1 MPLVTTRT
9 CEAWQTARLTC
20 HTAGRRTASFL
31 TLFPGDIPMKEHLQF
46 YIDGQWVAPASAR
59 SLDVVNPSN
68 EEVVA
73 RISLGSAAD
82 VDKAVQ
88 AARQAFEF
96 ETVHGTT
103 ATLYEPV
110 GVVGMIT
117 PWNWPINQIMCKV
130 APALAA
136 GCTVILKPSEIAP
149 LRGILVAA
157 TIDE

>member
-59 SLDVVNPSN
+59 SLDVINPSN
-68 EEVVA
+68 EEVVS

-82 VDKAVQ
+82 VDKAVT
-88 AARQAFEF
+88 AARRAFESF
-96 ETVHGTT
+96 SRTT
-103 ATLYEPV
+103 REERAALLE
-110 GVVGMIT
+110 
-117 PWNWPINQIMCKV
+117 KV
-130 APALAA
+130 LAVYKRRA
-136 GCTVILKPSEIAP
+136 DE
-149 LRGILVAA
+149 VAQA
-157 TIDE
+157 